1 MGWYDEIIRVPRP
14 PSDPLR
20 LHQRRILGQPITLPL
35 PLRREHGPPP
45 WHQRR
50 FLAYKKRRQVNFR
63 RSLSRFGHGR
73 NRSRSKRGAAER
85 FPRTWDKCS
94 TVEQSAHRA
103 IAFGFLLVLK
113 FFFSVLAFPE
123 SYLSLSRGDRS
134 HLNVD
139 KN

>member
-1 MGWYDEIIRVPRP
+1 
-14 PSDPLR
+14 
-20 LHQRRILGQPITLPL
+20 
-35 PLRREHGPPP
+35 
-45 WHQRR
+45 
-50 FLAYKKRRQVNFR
+50 
-63 RSLSRFGHGR
+63 
-73 NRSRSKRGAAER
+73 
-85 FPRTWDKCS
+85 
-94 TVEQSAHRA
+94 VEQSAHHA